1 MKNIL
6 LTLIFFLLGWT
17 AQAQFFIAGGH
28 FNGGIANGRLKQE
41 TGGLFIPTFSGI
53 ILHEARTAPIQ
64 LGIELGYGI
73 YGSKME
79 RRTDLYEGFSDEL
92 RLRRNNNIAT
102 GMVVMRYLPN
112 PQGKVMPFVEAKFGT
127 NYLYT
132 RYKIRESI
140 LSEETLEA
148 GKDLEDWTLSYGF
161 GTGVQIPIPSS
172 PGLVLEFKATYQTGP
187 TAEFLAKGDATFD
200 ALPDGGGTFDYQVRR
215 SPLEMVTLSVGL
227 LVYDAFR

>member
-1 MKNIL
+1 MKSIF
-6 LTLIFFLLGWT
+6 LTLIFFSVGWA

-28 FNGGIANGRLKQE
+28 FNGGIANGRLNHE
-41 TGGLFIPTFSGI
+41 TGGLFFPTLSGI
-53 ILHEARTAPIQ
+53 ILHEERTAPIQ

-73 YGSKME
+73 YGSKLE

-102 GMVVMRYLPN
+102 GMLVMRYILR
-112 PQGKVMPFVEAKFGT
+112 PQGKVMPFVEAKFGA

-148 GKDLEDWTLSYGF
+148 GKDREDWSVSYSF

-172 PGLVLEFKATYQTGP
+172 PGLVFEFKANYQTGP
-187 TAEFLAKGDATFD
+187 SAEFLTKGDATFNP
-200 ALPDGGGTFDYQVRR
+200 LPNGGGTFDYQVRR
-215 SPLEMVTLSVGL
+215 SPLEMVTLSVGF
-227 LVYDAFR
+227 LVYDVFR

>member
-1 MKNIL
+1 MKRL
-6 LTLIFFLLGWT
+6 SSTVFFFLIGFV

-28 FNGGIANGRLKQE
+28 FNGGIANGQLKQE
-41 TGGLFIPTFSGI
+41 TGGLFFPTISGI
-53 ILHEARTAPIQ
+53 FLHEARTAPIQ

-102 GMVVMRYLPN
+102 GMLVLRYLPN
-112 PQGKVMPFVEAKFGT
+112 PQGKVMPFVEAKFGA

-132 RYKIRESI
+132 RYKIRETI

-148 GKDLEDWTLSYGF
+148 GKDLEDWTLAYGF

-172 PGLVLEFKATYQTGP
+172 PGLVLEFKANYQTGP
-187 TAEFLAKGDATFD
+187 TAEFLTKGDATFD
-200 ALPDGGGTFDYQVRR
+200 PLPDGGGNFDYQLRR
-215 SPLEMVTLSVGL
+215 SPLEMLTLSLGL
-227 LVYDAFR
+227 VVYDVFR